1 VYAYDASSSF
11 GHSFGNSSGFV
22 AQLDPSVFNTPT
34 LLTNAQPAATTAAIQ
49 HAVQA
54 PVGNQLTINVA
65 GLPVGTIFEVLV
77 TVSDGAE
84 TSNVGFLVTVT
95 A

>member
-1 VYAYDASSSF
+1 VY
-11 GHSFGNSSGFV
+11 
-22 AQLDPSVFNTPT
+22 NTPT
-34 LLTNAQPAATTAAIQ
+34 LLSNAQPPATTAAIQ

-54 PVGNQLTINVA
+54 PVGNHLTVNVA

-84 TSNVGFLVTVT
+84 TSTTSFLVT
-95 A
+95 